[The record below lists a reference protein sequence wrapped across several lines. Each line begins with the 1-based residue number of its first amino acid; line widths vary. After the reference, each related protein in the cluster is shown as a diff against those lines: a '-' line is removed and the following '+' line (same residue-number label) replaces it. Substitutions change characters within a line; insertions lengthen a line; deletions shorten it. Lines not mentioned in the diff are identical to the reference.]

1 MSHPHP
7 SRFLLATASLV
18 VIIAGLKVAAP
29 LLTTFLLALFLTMIC
44 LPALR
49 WLQKRQVG
57 EISSVALLFLLLLLI
72 GALLALLLGSS
83 VADFTRQIP
92 LYQQRL
98 DGQKA
103 EFLQWLTSYGIT
115 LDADSIKG
123 AFDPASAM
131 GMAGT
136 MLTSLGRS
144 LANLLLILLT
154 TLFLLFEAR
163 ALPQKWQQMS
173 GHAPSSEIITRFLD
187 SANRYLVVKTWIS
200 LLTGVLVT
208 ILLILVG
215 VDYPLLWGVLS
226 FLFNFV
232 PNIGSIVAAI
242 PAILLTLVQ
251 LGGAPALI
259 VTGGYMTINMVVG
272 NLVEP
277 RFMGREVGLSP
288 LVVFLSLVC
297 WGWILGP
304 VGMLL
309 SVPLTMVVKLA
320 LESNPQWQW
329 LATLLGSA
337 HASSI
342 RSDKQQQ
349 RTVGSSMEDDR

>member
-1 MSHPHP
+1 MLRSHP
-7 SRFLLATASLV
+7 SGFLLAIASLV
-18 VIIAGLKVAAP
+18 VIIAGLKAAAP
-29 LLTTFLLALFLTMIC
+29 LLTTFLLALFLAMIC

-49 WLQKRQVG
+49 WLQLRKVG
-57 EISSVALLFLLLLLI
+57 EVSSVALLFLLLLLI
-72 GALLALLLGSS
+72 GSLLALLLGTS

-98 DGQKA
+98 DGEKA
-103 EFLQWLTSYGIT
+103 QLLQWLATYGFA
-115 LDADSIKG
+115 LNAESLKN
-123 AFDPASAM
+123 AFDPAAAM
-131 GMAGT
+131 GMAGA
-136 MLTSLGRS
+136 MLTGLGKS

-154 TLFLLFEAR
+154 TIFLLFEAR
-163 ALPQKWQQMS
+163 TLPQKWRQIS
-173 GHAPSSEIITRFLD
+173 GHSPSSEVVTRFLN

-200 LLTGVLVT
+200 LLTGMLVT
-208 ILLILVG
+208 LLLTVIG
-215 VDYPLLWGVLS
+215 VDYPLLWGVIA

-242 PAILLTLVQ
+242 PALLLALVQ
-251 LGGAPALI
+251 LGTAPALM
-259 VTGGYMTINMVVG
+259 VAGGYVAINVVIG
-272 NLVEP
+272 NAIEP
-277 RFMGREVGLSP
+277 KFMGREVGLSP

-320 LESNPQWQW
+320 LESNPQWRW

-337 HASSI
+337 HPV
-342 RSDKQQQ
+342 KEQ
-349 RTVGSSMEDDR
+349 

>member
-1 MSHPHP
+1 MTHSHP
-7 SRFLLATASLV
+7 SNFLLAGASLV

-29 LLTTFLLALFLTMIC
+29 LLTTFLLALFLAMIC

-49 WLQKRQVG
+49 WLQQRQVG
-57 EISSVALLFLLLLLI
+57 EVSSVALLFLLLLLI
-72 GALLALLLGSS
+72 GGLLALLLGTS

-92 LYQQRL
+92 IYQQRL
-98 DGQKA
+98 NGEKA
-103 EFLQWLTSYGIT
+103 QLLQWLTSYGLT
-115 LDADSIKG
+115 LNAESLKT
-123 AFDPASAM
+123 AFDPAAAM

-136 MLTSLGRS
+136 MLTSLGKS
-144 LANLLLILLT
+144 LANLMLILLT
-154 TLFLLFEAR
+154 TVFLLFEAR
-163 ALPQKWQQMS
+163 ALPQKWQQINDQNEHG
-173 GHAPSSEIITRFLD
+173 GHAPSSKVIRHFLN

-208 ILLILVG
+208 LLLVLVG
-215 VDYPLLWGVLS
+215 VDYPLLWGVLA
-226 FLFNFV
+226 FLFNFI
-232 PNIGSIVAAI
+232 PNIGSIIAAI
-242 PAILLTLVQ
+242 PALLLTLIQ
-251 LGGAPALI
+251 LGGGSALA
-259 VTGGYMTINMVVG
+259 VAGGYVAINMVIG
-272 NLVEP
+272 NAIEP
-277 RFMGREVGLSP
+277 KFMGKEVGLSP

-337 HASSI
+337 PSAHQAA
-342 RSDKQQQ
+342 KQQ
-349 RTVGSSMEDDR
+349 